1 MPAPLEI
8 ERKWMVDGWP
18 YQDFRL
24 LKNEFMQQGYIS
36 TKPSVRIREESSTK
50 ETHYILNFKS
60 HGQLTRKEVEIE
72 ISKEKFEELEDLI
85 GLPMIAKI
93 RRTYQLPD
101 GNHLEVNH
109 VDEGLPTEFW
119 YAEIEYKSE
128 KEARK
133 WDPASVGL
141 AGYLRNDVTD
151 EPGQS
156 MAAYWRK
163 TRENKD

>member
-8 ERKWMVDGWP
+8 ERKWIVDGWP
-18 YQDFRL
+18 YEELPL

-36 TKPSVRIREESSTK
+36 TRPSVRIREEASTT

-85 GLPMIAKI
+85 GLPMIVKI
-93 RRTYQLPD
+93 RRTFQLPD

-128 KEARK
+128 EDARS

-163 TRENKD
+163 TRENKE